1 MNFSELGAAIW
12 RTLHQL
18 TQSAAIKTAGSF
30 VFAVFAHM
38 HTQLLLGFAF
48 LVALDL
54 FTKWTALS
62 RARLL
67 KYRRKKPPTFYE
79 CVRGI
84 WKARKAGYI
93 KSSEMKHRFAGKI
106 IVYMVIALT
115 GATFD
120 KMMRDM
126 GSPPWA
132 TVLLIGYLA
141 ITELMSIVENLE
153 AAGVKAA
160 GELHG
165 MLEKKMEGLKK

>member
-1 MNFSELGAAIW
+1 MSFSELYIAIV

-18 TQSAAIKTAGSF
+18 MQSAAIKTAGSF

-48 LVALDL
+48 LVLLDL
-54 FTKWTALS
+54 FTKWAALS
-62 RARLL
+62 RERLL

-79 CVRGI
+79 CVIGI

-93 KSSEMKHRFAGKI
+93 KSSEMKHRFVGKI
-106 IVYMVIALT
+106 IVYMVIAIT

-120 KMMRDM
+120 KMMGDM
-126 GSPPWA
+126 GSSPWA

-153 AAGVKAA
+153 EAGVDAAGD
-160 GELHG
+160 LHG
-165 MLEKKMEGLKK
+165 ILEKKMEGLKK

>member
-1 MNFSELGAAIW
+1 MNMSELYVAGMRTINQLAHGAA
-12 RTLHQL
+12 LK
-18 TQSAAIKTAGSF
+18 AAGSF

-79 CVRGI
+79 CVWGI
-84 WKARKAGYI
+84 WKARKVGYI

-115 GATFD
+115 GATYD
-120 KMMRDM
+120 KMMNDM

-132 TVLLIGYLA
+132 TALLVGYLA
-141 ITELMSIVENLE
+141 ITEMMSIVENLE
-153 AAGVKAA
+153 AAGVEAA
-160 GELHG
+160 GDLHK
-165 MLEKKMEGLKK
+165 MVEKKMEGLKK

>member
-1 MNFSELGAAIW
+1 MNFSELGAAIM

-18 TQSAAIKTAGSF
+18 TQSAAIKAVGSF

-48 LVALDL
+48 LVAVDL

-62 RARLL
+62 RARIL

-79 CVRGI
+79 CVMGI
-84 WKARKAGYI
+84 RKARKAGYI

-106 IVYMVIALT
+106 IVYMVIAIT
-115 GATFD
+115 GAIFD

-153 AAGVKAA
+153 TAGVKAA
-160 GELHG
+160 GDLHG
-165 MLEKKMEGLKK
+165 ILEKKMGGLKK